1 MDTQESSITYVVNP
15 AIHPYHLAIK
25 ESPKWSISQF
35 LCFYQ
40 SPLYSHTFIFLL
52 FLSYRSTADYQC
64 CDSFRGTAKG
74 LSHAYPCTHSPWH
87 SPSNK
92 ATTSHGAEFP
102 VLYSRSLLV
111 IHFKYSSYT
120 YVLNQNNFLLSSK
133 FIQCG
138 LFCVYC
144 QGFLCVCTQ
153 RRHRVEQSVS
163 AKSNVEMTE
172 AVTLPPPHL
181 IWTLTANPGS
191 HQCVYNDYVIHR
203 NMIEHNS

>member
-120 YVLNQNNFLLSSK
+120 YVLNQRIIFCFRAS
-133 FIQCG
+133 
-138 LFCVYC
+138 LFSVVYS
-144 QGFLCVCTQ
+144 VCTAKAFCACA
-153 RRHRVEQSVS
+153 HRGGTEW
-163 AKSNVEMTE
+163 SNPYQPSLM
-172 AVTLPPPHL
+172 
-181 IWTLTANPGS
+181 
-191 HQCVYNDYVIHR
+191 
-203 NMIEHNS
+203 